1 MHGGSRRSG
10 AVEADKATA
19 DAKQKKDDKWKT
31 KKKQKLDALR
41 QLTHIESAATIPAS
55 ITNATC
61 DLQLDWYCVFVDSV
75 TGPEVPK
82 VPRKNEVKVKAK
94 KIGALKEAINHY
106 DALSEEVKAVER
118 QLTMLNVR

>member
-19 DAKQKKDDKWKT
+19 DAKQKKDDKRKT

-41 QLTHIESAATIPAS
+41 QLTHIESAATIPAF
-55 ITNATC
+55 TNATC
-61 DLQLDWYCVFVDSV
+61 DLQLDWYYVFVDSV